1 MHLHANLLLSIA
13 ICSSSISAQDQA
25 FSVGSSS
32 GYSYLYG
39 ADLGR
44 LSIRNLGEIRGP
56 NSLGSAA
63 GLAWRTSARELWTYD
78 NSGDEIGVVDP
89 VALTFTSRSVAA
101 GGNFETTTD
110 LAWHPTT
117 DRLVILKYD
126 NNSRRRMLTTFS
138 PVNGTYNTIAS
149 WDTPSGQSGMN
160 DLTIDSEGNFW
171 FLGGAPTGL
180 YLLEPGASSPRWFVT
195 LNQSACNLTIDRG
208 SGIFYVFAGAG
219 QSNLGVLDPAT
230 GQVEL
235 RVPLF
240 SCGGGFEIIEGACR
254 PSARRFGSG
263 CAGSGGYT
271 PQLDISGCYNPGGFV
286 QLGIGSAPS
295 GSIALLLFGLAP
307 ASFPLGNGCSL
318 LISPVFQAPQ
328 IALPFFGSGGPG
340 RGFTSIG
347 ISIPAEVLTSPLVAQ
362 AFVLDAQAAAGFTL
376 TNGVRLD

>member
-1 MHLHANLLLSIA
+1 MYLHASLLLAIT
-13 ICSSSISAQDQA
+13 ICSSSTSAQDQA
-25 FSVGSSS
+25 FYVWSAS

-44 LSIRNLGEIRGP
+44 SSIRNLGEIRGP
-56 NSLGSAA
+56 NPLGSAT
-63 GLAWRTSARELWTYD
+63 GLAWRTPARELWTYD

-89 VALTFTSRSVAA
+89 VAMTFTSRSIAAA
-101 GGNFETTTD
+101 GNSETTTD
-110 LAWHPTT
+110 LAWHPAT
-117 DRLVILKYD
+117 DRLVILKHD
-126 NNSRRRMLTTFS
+126 SNSRRRMLTTFS
-138 PVNGTYNTIAS
+138 PVTGTYATIAS
-149 WDTPSGQSGMN
+149 WDTPAGQSGL
-160 DLTIDSEGNFW
+160 DDFTIDSAGNYW

-180 YLLEPGASSPRWFVT
+180 YLLEPGASAPRWFVT
-195 LNQSACNLTIDRG
+195 LSQSACHLTIDRG

-230 GQVEL
+230 GRVEL

-254 PSARRFGSG
+254 PSVGRFGSG

-286 QLGIGSAPS
+286 HLGIGSAPS
-295 GSIALLLFGLAP
+295 GGIALLLFGLTP
-307 ASFPLGNGCSL
+307 ASFPVGNGCSL
-318 LISPVFQAPQ
+318 LIAPVFQAPQ
-328 IALPFFGSGGPG
+328 IALPLFGSGGAG

-347 ISIPAEVLTSPLVAQ
+347 LSIPAEVLVSPLVAQ
-362 AFVLDAQAAAGFTL
+362 AFILDSQALAGFTL